1 MFTYK
6 LNDTDRDRLIYL
18 HIYYRHDELTKSFLL
33 LIDSLIKNDIF
44 TASNM
49 AASDLQFMLNELVTE
64 LNEQAPQELSCPFF
78 SWLGRLETC

>member
-1 MFTYK
+1 MFTYH
-6 LNDTDRDRLIYL
+6 LTDDDRDRLIYL
-18 HIYYRHDELTKSFLL
+18 TINYRHDEQVKLFLY

-44 TASNM
+44 SAPNM
-49 AASDLQFMLNELVTE
+49 ACCDLQVILFELVTE